1 MEVTLKDVQDYWQ
14 RYCQRHELKPEV
26 TAQGQR
32 FINVD
37 HDYWADHPMHELK
50 DKVVQHL
57 KKKREE
63 QRIQSGP
70 TSGS

>member
-50 DKVVQHL
+50 DKVLQHI

-63 QRIQSGP
+63 QRIAERDD
-70 TSGS
+70 